1 MQSCIAI
8 LYLVALSFVCFSTL
22 TLSLPLST
30 KSRWIVDDLTG
41 KRVKLAGLNWAGH
54 VGPMLPE
61 GLDKRPLS
69 EIAKH
74 IALTGF
80 NNVRLTYA
88 TYMYTRYANRTV
100 LDSFRDLGLE
110 AAIRGIR
117 RNNPQILELTLT
129 EAHKAVVDELAINGV
144 TVLLDCQVSE
154 PIWCCGNDD
163 GNGFWGD
170 KNLQP
175 QEWLRAL
182 RIVAAF
188 YKYTPTVVAMSLR
201 NELRGPRQNSED
213 WYNYVQKGA
222 KAIHKTNPHVL
233 VVVSGL
239 SYDLDLSFL
248 KKRPLRL
255 NLDNKI
261 VYEAHRYAFSN
272 RERDRWLH
280 QPLNHVC
287 DSITRDMNR
296 RSTFLV
302 EGSEPAPLFVTEFGI
317 NMEGT
322 NPADNN
328 FFSCFLVYLAEHD
341 LDWNLWGV
349 QGSYYIRLGREDDD
363 EQYAVFDHNMTRVRN
378 PQFQRRLASIQ
389 GKIQDPHSEV
399 PTHDVLYHP
408 KSGACIG
415 VNEKFELQ
423 PSGCHSFGRYW
434 RYDKDKH
441 VIRLLGTEF
450 CLSSTGEGR
459 PVVLTKDCAN
469 MKSMWKSVSNYQLAN
484 YRDNMCLHYD
494 SDYSEKI
501 LTRKCICPDDDD
513 PGCVE
518 NPSSQW
524 FKLITSN
531 AK

>member
-1 MQSCIAI
+1 
-8 LYLVALSFVCFSTL
+8 
-22 TLSLPLST
+22 
-30 KSRWIVDDLTG
+30 
-41 KRVKLAGLNWAGH
+41 
-54 VGPMLPE
+54 
-61 GLDKRPLS
+61 
-69 EIAKH
+69 
-74 IALTGF
+74 
-80 NNVRLTYA
+80 
-88 TYMYTRYANRTV
+88 
-100 LDSFRDLGLE
+100 
-110 AAIRGIR
+110 
-117 RNNPQILELTLT
+117 
-129 EAHKAVVDELAINGV
+129 
-144 TVLLDCQVSE
+144 
-154 PIWCCGNDD
+154 
-163 GNGFWGD
+163 
-170 KNLQP
+170 
-175 QEWLRAL
+175 
-182 RIVAAF
+182 
-188 YKYTPTVVAMSLR
+188 MSLR

-389 GKIQDPHSEV
+389 GKIQGIAGTLFSDFFLTILCFCGFLSFVKQILSESV
-399 PTHDVLYHP
+399 NFVARVFVFFYCRSPLRSP
-408 KSGACIG
+408 NARCI
-415 VNEKFELQ
+415 V
-423 PSGCHSFGRYW
+423 
-434 RYDKDKH
+434 
-441 VIRLLGTEF
+441 
-450 CLSSTGEGR
+450 SSKERCMHWGER
-459 PVVLTKDCAN
+459 
-469 MKSMWKSVSNYQLAN
+469 
-484 YRDNMCLHYD
+484 
-494 SDYSEKI
+494 EI
-501 LTRKCICPDDDD
+501 
-513 PGCVE
+513 
-518 NPSSQW
+518 
-524 FKLITSN
+524 
-531 AK
+531 